1 MKDVPMFSWLAHI
14 FFVLAIY
21 TGVLF
26 DNGNPYFAAT
36 MAFFVYIIFACCL
49 LYFIFSGN
57 ERKNMINAAIAS
69 YTFILVIAFA
79 LIAIVSYVATGTWA
93 DPKWGSVGFVL
104 TGVPTYVLMV
114 IGWTANEKAQKQV
127 Q

>member
-1 MKDVPMFSWLAHI
+1 MKNVPMFSWLAHI
-14 FFVLAIY
+14 FIVLAVY
-21 TGVLF
+21 TGILF
-26 DNGNPYFAAT
+26 DNGNPYFAGMMT
-36 MAFFVYIIFACCL
+36 IFGYTVFAFCL
-49 LYFIFSGN
+49 FYFLLSGK
-57 ERKNMINAAIAS
+57 ERKNMLNAILLS
-69 YTFILVIAFA
+69 YSIILAMA
-79 LIAIVSYVATGTWA
+79 LILIAVVSYAVTGTWA